1 MKKKNFEEFSKIMND
16 NAAID
21 APKQEGAV
29 TLPQNMPTIP
39 QLNADAFSAP
49 VDRFNERMNT
59 LITQG
64 ALTGL
69 QASQQIQTSQ
79 QVQPKNNQPLI
90 ISNVSIG
97 DASQGRMNVLSP
109 EDENTYIPQWGTDN
123 LALQPGGVSTRPTT
137 SGTSGEGEETPT
149 VENIVTS
156 GAVTPTVEGAD
167 KLDYDAWRAEYGID
181 TEAEFNAAKAQLEYE
196 MATWR
201 ENYGANA
208 ERLAQMGLSNSGV
221 VDIYGTGVIQ
231 AYAQSMNDLFLAK
244 IDAENAQLDRY
255 KAYSDDYEYKKAQAT
270 AAKNTAINEAYTYG
284 LGLYNGDNLE
294 AVSTM
299 IANAGYEADEVEA
312 AVARLQT
319 VDPSMLP
326 ALQAEQAAHTSNV
339 NAAYDYGFK
348 LYDGENIQAVQSVL
362 ENLYGKEAA
371 AEAIAKLQAVDP
383 SMLPAIQNKQA
394 TDQANILEAFNSL
407 AANYKPEQAD
417 GLRKLYGPDGIGWSE
432 EAVESLITMLNG
444 YAETVSAA
452 GEEHEL
458 GKQLYLSA
466 IENYSAETK
475 DMYAQQWKTLY
486 GEEAADE
493 IEWALGE
500 LDKFAAEN
508 AAAEEASKPSEE
520 QIINDAA
527 SRLLLNVFTDEE
539 GNVIYSGSQTQKN
552 HIRQL
557 MALSEYKDLAPYVDQ
572 IIAQMD
578 ADYASRKSAA
588 AADTASNIERI
599 DTKDITFDAIGQEL
613 DAAAL
618 QYGADSE
625 EYKAVETAIGNKT
638 YEAFNSAMNDTIYF
652 DAAYNLVGVSAEEWA
667 EMSEVDKMD
676 KIINRAGE
684 ALDDGYITKDKYYS
698 LITDA
703 VTSIGRDYDDIVKWS
718 NVHLKLGDYV
728 EAGWL
733 KDYEVQGLDY
743 KLMNGVKFESV
754 RLTMQSAVY
763 DEQFEIKTSAG
774 DIIVEATAQYSDVE
788 KIFNADSKSS
798 TNAVMN
804 IGDGKISIYNGV
816 MYVYT
821 DGQAYKV
828 NRVRSILGTST
839 GGSDDNKNAVYQML
853 FNYVKQKKTWG

>member
-1 MKKKNFEEFSKIMND
+1 MIKKNAFEEFSKIMND
-16 NAAID
+16 NSAID

-39 QLNADAFSAP
+39 QLNADAFRAP

-79 QVQPKNNQPLI
+79 QIQPKNNQQLV

-97 DASQGRMNVLSP
+97 DTSQGRMNTPPP
-109 EDENTYIPQWGTDN
+109 EDEYIYIPQSGTDN
-123 LALQPGGVSTRPTT
+123 LALKPGGVSTSPNT
-137 SGTSGEGEETPT
+137 SGTSD
-149 VENIVTS
+149 V
-156 GAVTPTVEGAD
+156 GAVTEDKIGEMTDYVWKSLNTVPDSG

-181 TEAEFNAAKAQLEYE
+181 TDAEFNAAKAQLEYE

-255 KAYSDDYEYKKAQAT
+255 KAYSDEYENKKAQAT
-270 AAKNTAINEAYTYG
+270 AAKNTAINEAYAYG

-299 IANAGYEADEVEA
+299 IANAGYAPDEVEA
-312 AVARLQT
+312 AVARLQA

-326 ALQAEQAAHTSNV
+326 ALQKEQAAHTSNV
-339 NAAYDYGFK
+339 KAAYDYGFK
-348 LYDGENIQAVQSVL
+348 LYDGENLQAVQSVL
-362 ENLYGKEAA
+362 ENLYGAEAA
-371 AEAIAKLQAVDP
+371 AEAIAKLQAVDS

-394 TDQANILEAFNSL
+394 TDQANILAAFNSL

-417 GLRKLYGPDGIGWSE
+417 GLMALYGPNGMGWSE
-432 EAVESLITMLNG
+432 ESVNSLITMLNG
-444 YAETVSAA
+444 YAETVSVG

-475 DMYAQQWKTLY
+475 DMYIQQWKTLY
-486 GEEAADE
+486 GEEKAAE
-493 IEWALGE
+493 IEWAIGK
-500 LDKFAAEN
+500 LDEFAA
-508 AAAEEASKPSEE
+508 ARSATEEASKPSEE

-588 AADTASNIERI
+588 AADTASNIEKV
-599 DTKDITFDAIGQEL
+599 DTKDITFDVISQTL

-618 QYGADSE
+618 QFGADSE
-625 EYKAVETAIGNKT
+625 EYKAVFNKT
-638 YEAFNSAMNDTIYF
+638 SAKMLDAYTGAITNIDDF
-652 DAAYNLVGVSAEEWA
+652 DAAYNLIGVSAEDWDDMEDD
-667 EMSEVDKMD
+667 DKLS
-676 KIINRAGE
+676 KII
-684 ALDDGYITKDKYYS
+684 D
-698 LITDA
+698 
-703 VTSIGRDYDDIVKWS
+703 
-718 NVHLKLGDYV
+718 
-728 EAGWL
+728 
-733 KDYEVQGLDY
+733 
-743 KLMNGVKFESV
+743 
-754 RLTMQSAVY
+754 
-763 DEQFEIKTSAG
+763 SAG
-774 DIIVEATAQYSDVE
+774 DARKDGLISSDDFMSLLKTYVSDEMTKNNDLYGFSNVAVVLAKYNKEGVITLNEYSHLTQTIIDRINFESIAFSKAHGRTYVTLETAKQGGVLFEAEPLRNQPSDDIEKYSSVTIGTDKLYLYE
-788 KIFNADSKSS
+788 NDIYLNSGESWHKLDYSELSNTDSKGEEK
-798 TNAVMN
+798 NEDAILKMLRV
-804 IGDGKISIYNGV
+804 IIRRGDRK
-816 MYVYT
+816 
-821 DGQAYKV
+821 
-828 NRVRSILGTST
+828 
-839 GGSDDNKNAVYQML
+839 
-853 FNYVKQKKTWG
+853 

>member
-1 MKKKNFEEFSKIMND
+1 MIKKNAFEEFSKIMKD
-16 NAAID
+16 NAVID

-29 TLPQNMPTIP
+29 TMPTVPKSNGTIGGGANMPQVPNGAIGGGAVGAG
-39 QLNADAFSAP
+39 LNLPP
-49 VDRFNERMNT
+49 VP
-59 LITQG
+59 TQG
-64 ALTGL
+64 FIKILDSFNKRIGTRPPYA
-69 QASQQIQTSQ
+69 
-79 QVQPKNNQPLI
+79 NNQF
-90 ISNVSIG
+90 
-97 DASQGRMNVLSP
+97 
-109 EDENTYIPQWGTDN
+109 N
-123 LALQPGGVSTRPTT
+123 LG
-137 SGTSGEGEETPT
+137 SGTVEPMQPSTPNT
-149 VENIVTS
+149 
-156 GAVTPTVEGAD
+156 GAVTQDQIREMANKVWGSLNTDSG

-181 TEAEFNAAKAQLEYE
+181 TDAEFNAAKAQLEYE

-255 KAYSDDYEYKKAQAT
+255 KAYSDEYENKKAQAT
-270 AAKNTAINEAYTYG
+270 EAKNTAINQAYAYG
-284 LGLYNGDNLE
+284 LGIYNGDNLE
-294 AVSTM
+294 AVRTM
-299 IANAGYEADEVEA
+299 IANAGYAPDEVEA
-312 AVARLQT
+312 AVARLQA
-319 VDPSMLP
+319 VDASMIP
-326 ALQAEQAAHTSNV
+326 TLQEQAAADKQNV
-339 NAAYDYGFK
+339 
-348 LYDGENIQAVQSVL
+348 QA
-362 ENLYGKEAA
+362 
-371 AEAIAKLQAVDP
+371 
-383 SMLPAIQNKQA
+383 
-394 TDQANILEAFNSL
+394 AFNSL
-407 AANYKPEQAD
+407 AANYTPEQAD
-417 GLRKLYGPDGIGWSE
+417 GLRKIYGEGMGWSE
-432 EAVESLITMLNG
+432 ESVNSLISMLNG
-444 YAETVSAA
+444 YAETKSV
-452 GEEHEL
+452 
-458 GKQLYLSA
+458 
-466 IENYSAETK
+466 T
-475 DMYAQQWKTLY
+475 
-486 GEEAADE
+486 
-493 IEWALGE
+493 
-500 LDKFAAEN
+500 
-508 AAAEEASKPSEE
+508 EEASKPSEE

-588 AADTASNIERI
+588 ATDTASNIEKI
-599 DTKDITFDAIGQEL
+599 DTKNITFDAIGQEL

-638 YEAFNSAMNDTIYF
+638 YEAFNKAMNDTIYF
-652 DAAYNLVGVSAEEWA
+652 DAAYNLVGVSAEDWA
-667 EMSEVDKMD
+667 EMSDEDKMD

-684 ALDDGYITKDKYYS
+684 ALDDGYITKDKLYS

-703 VTSIGRDYDDIVKWS
+703 VTSTGRDYDDIVKWS
-718 NVHLKLGDYV
+718 NVHLKLNDYV

-743 KLMNGVKFESV
+743 KLMNGIKLESV
-754 RLTMQSAVY
+754 RLTMQSAMY

-774 DIIVEATAQYSDVE
+774 DIIVEANAQYSDVD

-804 IGDGKISIYNGV
+804 IGDGKISIYNGF
-816 MYVYT
+816 MYLYT

-828 NRVRSILGTST
+828 NRVRSIVGTST
-839 GGSDDNKNAVYQML
+839 DGSDDNKNAVYQML
-853 FNYVKQKKTWG
+853 FNYVTQKKTRG